1 MRLSADDSVWCV
13 LRVNGKE
20 RERGMRSASGDT
32 SGRVISVMAAVW
44 DVLSESDTAERAEW
58 GVREEHNECNDSH
71 QVRRDGEKTRC
82 KIKRVRDWVWCMRKT
97 RQREIES
104 SSWTL
109 FGFGFANSESLSMVK
124 ALLFTPDRE
133 IASSNWKEIHSVSHR
148 SHITTWSLSLPCK
161 INVRLYIICVK
172 GYISMEILVKL

>member
-71 QVRRDGEKTRC
+71 QVKRDGEITRC

-133 IASSNWKEIHSVSHR
+133 IASSNWKEMHSVSHR
-148 SHITTWSLSLPCK
+148 SH
-161 INVRLYIICVK
+161 YYHH
-172 GYISMEILVKL
+172 GAF

>member
-1 MRLSADDSVWCV
+1 
-13 LRVNGKE
+13 
-20 RERGMRSASGDT
+20 MRSASGDT

-71 QVRRDGEKTRC
+71 QTRRCGEKNETGC

-97 RQREIES
+97 RQREIER

-124 ALLFTPDRE
+124 ALLFTPERE
-133 IASSNWKEIHSVSHR
+133 IASSKWKKKITFCITQDTLLSSWGFLRDNWDIGEREIR
-148 SHITTWSLSLPCK
+148 
-161 INVRLYIICVK
+161 RLEFKKSSYFN
-172 GYISMEILVKL
+172 GYIFKNKRVGIKCLQHKNV